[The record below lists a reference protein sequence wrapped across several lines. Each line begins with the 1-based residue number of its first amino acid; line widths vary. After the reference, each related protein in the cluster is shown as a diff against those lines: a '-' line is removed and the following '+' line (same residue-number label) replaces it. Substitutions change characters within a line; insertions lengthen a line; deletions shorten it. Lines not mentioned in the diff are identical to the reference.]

1 MLKKQ
6 SSITLF
12 YQTSNLTSVH
22 SISDRECVE
31 SEVGSDQEDAAPGP
45 QEVTMPMLEALEP
58 PAPFS
63 PVRTKSPGSG
73 APAPTSGV
81 DLLKNPFLL
90 PAHLLALNP
99 NLYAAQ
105 LAQLQAAQFL
115 FAKQQGSESGSGD
128 KNGAMGSPD
137 TRKRSI
143 EEDSPLDL
151 GSKAAK
157 YPRSSSP
164 IDGRREPNSESPLDL
179 SGNKSPDVKR
189 DMSSSFNPLLPP
201 NLLSFFNQMQ
211 QNKPSPD
218 LVTSLMG
225 LGAHAQNPGL
235 QRLSPRSA
243 SPSPPVSAVSPRGS
257 PWQSQWISKTSEGTR
272 IEDVF
277 KCVWCKESYQ
287 TLEALT
293 SHMKEAKHHS
303 MPYPLAGQT
312 GPLRPGA
319 HPRVSSPLRPPV
331 SMTSPLSSMSSSP
344 KPAPV
349 RDILKEQLPIPRK
362 LVRGQDVWIGRAD
375 QQTRDILKCMSCGE
389 SFRSLE
395 LLTKHMQETQ
405 HYKKVMSHDQISS
418 WKYPEAQQQASS
430 KNHVNSVLSC
440 KVCDKGF
447 SSLKDLSDHMVK
459 ANHYTPES
467 GAKMP
472 RHHPA
477 APSAAQVAAAKDRK
491 KALPVKK
498 LLELE
503 RARHEVMGGA
513 SAGKALNNARDIMES
528 GKLGCERCEEKIPL
542 DFYIAHIQQ
551 CVGRPSPAVTVKSED
566 PGEKTAEAEKK
577 SEAHSSILGSL
588 EQLVKGNL
596 LGSQQ
601 KRQTTVASPPSQL
614 SSLSKFS
621 IQNMFGKDSARASS
635 PSSGLASPSSSR
647 PSSQPSPSPEKMPVS
662 SVSPVPLPVIPEKAN
677 GVKVKQEVETSC
689 QMEETSAV
697 SPVNGD
703 HSNGDKDDTEAPG
716 DRSDEEV
723 TTSAD
728 SKSPPPLVA
737 KLSLGGQDK
746 PETKSDSPLAALQML
761 CDTQKKTPKTPKI
774 SESSPSES
782 GSMLAFSWACNQAVS
797 GDSVIKCPFC
807 DTPFISK
814 GAYRHHL
821 SKMHFK
827 EAGMGAPGQ
836 LEVRGQRSPS
846 PDTKETQGD
855 SLQNKYQKYA
865 QLAKQL
871 SCNQK

>member
-1 MLKKQ
+1 
-6 SSITLF
+6 
-12 YQTSNLTSVH
+12 
-22 SISDRECVE
+22 
-31 SEVGSDQEDAAPGP
+31 
-45 QEVTMPMLEALEP
+45 MLESLEP

-63 PVRTKSPGSG
+63 RSPGSQG
-73 APAPTSGV
+73 PTGQAQSGM

-115 FAKQQGSESGSGD
+115 FAKQQSSESGGD
-128 KNGAMGSPD
+128 KNGVASPE
-137 TRKRSI
+137 TRKRSMD
-143 EEDSPLDL
+143 EDSPLDL

-189 DMSSSFNPLLPP
+189 DMLNSSFNPLLPP

-211 QNKPSPD
+211 QNQPSPD
-218 LVTSLMG
+218 LVSSLR
-225 LGAHAQNPGL
+225 GL

-243 SPSPPVSAVSPRGS
+243 SPSPPVSSVSPRGS
-257 PWQSQWISKTSEGTR
+257 PWQSQWISKTSESSR

-277 KCVWCKESYQ
+277 KCVWCKESYH

-303 MPYPLAGQT
+303 MPYPGAMT
-312 GPLRPGA
+312 VPLRPGGHGGHA
-319 HPRVSSPLRPPV
+319 ARVSSPLRPPV

-418 WKYPEAQQQASS
+418 WKYPEAQQQAS

-447 SSLKDLSDHMVK
+447 SSLKELSDHMVK
-459 ANHYTPES
+459 ANHYTAES

-472 RHHPA
+472 RQPP

-503 RARHEVMGGA
+503 RARHEVMGGS

-528 GKLGCERCEEKIPL
+528 GKLGCERCDEKIPL

-551 CVGRPSPAVTVKSED
+551 CVGRPNPVTVKSENT
-566 PGEKTAEAEKK
+566 GEKSAEAEKK
-577 SEAHSSILGSL
+577 PEGHSSILGSL

-601 KRQTTVASPPSQL
+601 KRQSPPSQL

-621 IQNMFGKDSARASS
+621 IQNMFGKDSPRASS
-635 PSSGLASPSSSR
+635 PSSGMVSPS
-647 PSSQPSPSPEKMPVS
+647 SSQPSPNPEKMTS
-662 SVSPVPLPVIPEKAN
+662 SSPVPLPVIPVKAN
-677 GVKVKQEVETSC
+677 GIKVKQEIETSC
-689 QMEETSAV
+689 QMEDEETRAM

-703 HSNGDKDDTEAPG
+703 HNGDKDDTETLGNKSKDGPVAVSPG
-716 DRSDEEV
+716 DSQ
-723 TTSAD
+723 
-728 SKSPPPLVA
+728 SPPPLVA

-774 SESSPSES
+774 SESSTSDS
-782 GSMLAFSWACNQAVS
+782 GSMLAFSWACNQAQVQ

-827 EAGMGAPGQ
+827 EAGMMSASGQAGAA
-836 LEVRGQRSPS
+836 RSPS
-846 PDTKETQGD
+846 PAPDSKETGD
-855 SLQNKYQKYA
+855 TLQNKYQKYA